1 MRSPTLAPA
10 RFDEVR
16 LEELRARRSAKWRR
30 YPPDVLPAWVA
41 EMDFPL
47 APPVQATLAAA
58 VERGDTGYAF
68 AGELA
73 EAFAGFAAAR
83 FGWTVDPAR
92 TFLFADVMS
101 GVAELVRTLTA
112 PGDGVVV
119 NPPVYTP
126 FFTTLREL
134 GRTVVEVPLT
144 AGRRLDLDRI
154 DAAFAG
160 GARALLLCNPHNP
173 TGTVVARE
181 ELAALAELADR
192 HGAIVV
198 SDEVHAPLTLPGATH
213 TPYLEVGAQNGIALV
228 SASKAF
234 NLAGLKCALG
244 VAASARMAAA
254 LARVP
259 AHVSYHAG
267 HLGVLASIAAFRE
280 GGPWLD
286 ALVAHL
292 DRQRERLAELVRS
305 ELPGVAL
312 VRPQA
317 GYLAWLDCRG
327 LRLGDD
333 PAAVFLERGRVA
345 LSPGPPFGEQGRGFA
360 RLNFGTSGELLAEAV
375 RRIRA
380 AIER

>member
-1 MRSPTLAPA
+1 VRSPTLAPA

-134 GRTVVEVPLT
+134 GRAVVEVPLT

-244 VAASARMAAA
+244 VAGSARMAAA